1 MKASDSYRD
10 RAAQN
15 RRRVKRIVSPNTD
28 KMYGLACPDPIIEGK
43 YLLRYYK
50 TKKIRNNKLKDY
62 PGARLIEPKK

>member
-28 KMYGLACPDPIIEGK
+28 KMYGLAVPDPIIAGK
-43 YLLRYYK
+43 YLSRYYR
-50 TKKIRNNKLKDY
+50 TKKIRDKKIKDY
-62 PGARLIEPKK
+62 PGAKKIEPKK